1 MQIVSHRL
9 ARFQA
14 IGAATAIV
22 AGLAVA
28 TAGLDTAQAADG
40 GASEIKTEISE
51 TLDAI
56 KAYSAEKRD
65 DAVAAGGAL
74 MDKLDRQMAKMEY
87 DIEQASEETSD
98 AAKAKWQE
106 TKAGLMKLRE
116 STAMKLEA
124 MREGTAETWSQ
135 TKKEF
140 SDSVETLGK
149 SIEEAGED
157 LQS

>member
-28 TAGLDTAQAADG
+28 TAGLDTAQAA
-40 GASEIKTEISE
+40 ASEIKTEISE